1 MRIGIEAQRI
11 FREKKHGMDF
21 VVLEQIRFLQKIDTK
36 NQYFIFV
43 NEGPDNQVIEESS
56 NFKIFVFGGAYP
68 LWEQMYLPKKASEL
82 KLDLL
87 HCTSNTAPINCPV
100 PLIVTIHDLIYLE
113 TNPLTASGYSS
124 YQKFGNLY
132 RRIVVRKLCK
142 SADLIITVSHSE
154 KERFKEM
161 GLAREDKVKVIYN
174 GVSPHFKPI
183 SDQQYL
189 KEIRSKYKLPERF
202 FMFLGN
208 TDPKKNTPNT
218 IRAFA
223 RYCKA
228 YGTEHKLVIGDLDP
242 EVIKQYLAKDGLE
255 EYFEHIHFTGYILNT
270 ELPALINLADVFLY
284 TSLRESFGIPLLEA
298 MACGTPVITGDKSS
312 LPEVAGKAALK
323 VDVSE
328 PDLIVAAMHQ
338 LIDDES
344 LRGEMRDLGIDRSS
358 EFSWEQTAKGVLE
371 LYQKYGTH

>member
-21 VVLEQIRFLQKIDTK
+21 VVLEQIRFLQKMDLS

-43 NEGPDNQVIEESS
+43 NEGPDNKVIEETQ
-56 NFKIFVFGGAYP
+56 NFNIYVFGGAYP
-68 LWEQMYLPKKASEL
+68 LWEQVYLPKRAKEL
-82 KLDLL
+82 GLDIL

-100 PLIVTIHDLIYLE
+100 PLIVTIHDLIYFE
-113 TNPLTASGYSS
+113 TNPLTSKGYSS

-132 RRIVVRKLCK
+132 RRIVVKQICK

-161 GLAREDKVKVIYN
+161 GLASDNKVKVIYN

-183 SDQQYL
+183 DDSKKLSDIH
-189 KEIRSKYKLPERF
+189 KKYDLPAKF

-218 IRAFA
+218 IRAYA
-223 RYCKA
+223 LYCKA
-228 YGTEHKLVIGDLDP
+228 FGTEHKLVIGDLDP
-242 EVIKQYLAKDGLE
+242 QVIKQYLIKDGLE
-255 EYFEHIHFTGYILNT
+255 EYFEHIHFTGYIVNT
-270 ELPALINLADVFLY
+270 ELPALINLADIFLY

-298 MACGTPVITGDKSS
+298 MACGTPVITGDRSS
-312 LPEVAGKAALK
+312 LPEVAGNAAIKL
-323 VDVSE
+323 DVSD
-328 PDLIVAAMHQ
+328 PDKIVEAIRT
-338 LIDDES
+338 LLLDDK
-344 LRGEMRDLGIDRSS
+344 LRQNLKELGLKRSAD
-358 EFSWEQTAKGVLE
+358 FSWEHTAKGVLN
-371 LYQKYGTH
+371 LYQKYGAY

>member
-21 VVLEQIRFLQKIDTK
+21 VVLEQIRFLQKIDK
-36 NQYFIFV
+36 SNQYFIFI
-43 NEGPDNQVIEESS
+43 NDGPDNKVIEETP

-68 LWEQMYLPKKASEL
+68 LWEQIYLPQKAKEL
-82 KLDLL
+82 RLDIL

-113 TNPLTASGYSS
+113 TNPLTAKGYSS

-132 RRIVVRKLCK
+132 RRMVVRKLCK

-154 KERFKEM
+154 KVRFKEM
-161 GLAREDKVKVIYN
+161 GLASDDKVKVIYN

-183 SDQQYL
+183 KDEKYL
-189 KEIRSKYKLPERF
+189 EEIRSKYKLPAKF

-242 EVIKQYLAKDGLE
+242 QVIKQYLAKDGLE

-298 MACGTPVITGDKSS
+298 MACGTPVVTGDKSS
-312 LPEVAGKAALK
+312 LPEVAGEAALK
-323 VDVSE
+323 VNVSD
-328 PDLIVAAMHQ
+328 PDLIVEAMHKLLSQ
-338 LIDDES
+338 EG
-344 LRGEMRDLGIDRSS
+344 LRNKLAELGIKRSA
-358 EFSWEQTAKGVLE
+358 EFSWEHTAQGVLE
-371 LYQKYGTH
+371 LYQKYGAH

>member
-21 VVLEQIRFLQKIDTK
+21 VVLEQIRFLQKIDK
-36 NQYFIFV
+36 ENQYFIFV
-43 NEGPDNQVIEESS
+43 NEGPDNQIIQETS

-68 LWEQMYLPKKASEL
+68 LWEQIYLPKKATEL
-82 KLDLL
+82 NLDIL

-132 RRIVVRKLCK
+132 RRVVVKKLCK

-161 GLAREDKVKVIYN
+161 GLSTEEKVKVVYN

-183 SDQQYL
+183 TDQKYL
-189 KEIRSKYKLPERF
+189 DEIRLKYKLPAKF

-242 EVIKQYLAKDGLE
+242 QVIKQYLAKEGLE
-255 EYFEHIHFTGYILNT
+255 EYFEHIHFTGYIVNT
-270 ELPALINLADVFLY
+270 ELPALINLAEVFLY

-312 LPEVAGKAALK
+312 LPEVAGNAALK
-323 VDVSE
+323 VNVSE
-328 PDLIVAAMHQ
+328 PDLIVAAMQQ
-338 LIDDES
+338 LITDKD
-344 LRGEMRDLGIDRSS
+344 LRKELRDLGIKRSL
-358 EFSWEQTAKGVLE
+358 EFSWEQTARGVLE
-371 LYQKYGTH
+371 LYQNYGTH

>member
-21 VVLEQIRFLQKIDTK
+21 VVLEQIRFLQKIDK
-36 NQYFIFV
+36 ANQYFIFV
-43 NEGPDNQVIEESS
+43 NEGPDNKVIEETE

-68 LWEQMYLPKKASEL
+68 LWEQMYLPKKAKEL
-82 KLDLL
+82 KLDIL
-87 HCTSNTAPINCPV
+87 HCTSNTAPVNCPV

-113 TNPLTASGYSS
+113 TNPLTAKGYSS

-132 RRIVVRKLCK
+132 RRIVVKQLCK

-161 GLAREDKVKVIYN
+161 GLGNEKVRVVYN

-183 SDQQYL
+183 TDQNYL
-189 KEIRSKYKLPERF
+189 AEIKSKYNLPDKF

-228 YGTEHKLVIGDLDP
+228 NGTDHKLVIGDLDP
-242 EVIKQYLAKDGLE
+242 EVIKQHLAKDGLE

-270 ELPALINLADVFLY
+270 ELPALINLAEVFLY

-312 LPEVAGKAALK
+312 LPEVAGEAALK
-323 VDVSE
+323 VDVSD
-328 PDLIVAAMHQ
+328 PNNIVQAMEQ
-338 LIDDES
+338 LIENEE
-344 LRGEMRDLGIDRSS
+344 LRSELTEKGLKRSA
-358 EFSWEQTAKGVLE
+358 EFSWEHTAQGVLK
-371 LYQKYGTH
+371 LYQKYGAK

>member
-21 VVLEQIRFLQKIDTK
+21 VVLEQIRFLQKIDED

-43 NEGPDNQVIEESS
+43 NEGPDNQVIEETS
-56 NFKIFVFGGAYP
+56 NFRIFVFGGAYP
-68 LWEQMYLPKKASEL
+68 LWEQIYLPKKAKEL
-82 KLDLL
+82 KLDIL

-161 GLAREDKVKVIYN
+161 GLASDAKVKVIYN

-183 SDQQYL
+183 TDEKYL
-189 KEIRSKYKLPERF
+189 GEIREKYQLPAKF

-223 RYCKA
+223 RYCQA

-242 EVIKQYLAKDGLE
+242 QVIKQYLTKDGLE

-270 ELPALINLADVFLY
+270 ELPALINLAEVFLY

-298 MACGTPVITGDKSS
+298 MACGTPVVTGDKSS

-323 VDVSE
+323 VNVSD
-328 PDLIVAAMHQ
+328 PNLIVEAMHQ
-338 LIDDES
+338 LLSQEA
-344 LRGEMRDLGIDRSS
+344 LRNELRELGLKRSS
-358 EFSWEQTAKGVLE
+358 EFSWEHTAQGVLE
-371 LYQKYGTH
+371 LYQKHGAH

>member
-21 VVLEQIRFLQKIDTK
+21 VVLEQIRFLQKMDLS

-43 NEGPDNQVIEESS
+43 NEGPDNKVIEETQ
-56 NFKIFVFGGAYP
+56 NFNIYVFGGAYP
-68 LWEQMYLPKKASEL
+68 LWEQFYLPKKAKEL
-82 KLDLL
+82 GLDIL

-113 TNPLTASGYSS
+113 TNPLKSKGYSS

-132 RRIVVRKLCK
+132 RRIVVKQICK

-161 GLAREDKVKVIYN
+161 GLASDNKVKVIYN

-183 SDQQYL
+183 DDSKKLSDMH
-189 KEIRSKYKLPERF
+189 KKYNLPAKF

-218 IRAFA
+218 IRAYA

-228 YGTEHKLVIGDLDP
+228 FGTEHKLVIGDLDP
-242 EVIKQYLAKDGLE
+242 QVIKQYLIKDGLE
-255 EYFEHIHFTGYILNT
+255 EYFEHIHFTGYIVNT
-270 ELPALINLADVFLY
+270 ELPALINLADIFLY

-298 MACGTPVITGDKSS
+298 MACGTPVITGDRSS
-312 LPEVAGKAALK
+312 LPEVAGNAAIKL
-323 VDVSE
+323 DVSD
-328 PDLIVAAMHQ
+328 PDKIVEAMRT
-338 LIDDES
+338 LLLDDK
-344 LRGEMRDLGIDRSS
+344 LRQNLKELGLKRSAD
-358 EFSWEQTAKGVLE
+358 FSWEHTANGVLN
-371 LYQKYGTH
+371 LYQTYGAH